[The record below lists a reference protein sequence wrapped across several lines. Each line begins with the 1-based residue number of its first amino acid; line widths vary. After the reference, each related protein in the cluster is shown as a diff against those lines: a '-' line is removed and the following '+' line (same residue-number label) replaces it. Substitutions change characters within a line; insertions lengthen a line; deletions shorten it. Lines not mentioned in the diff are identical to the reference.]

1 MSFSKYDFMDGKIRQ
16 LASFAV
22 LSLLSILLTTGFVG
36 ESEGLKSVGRGAND
50 YGSNT
55 KGIVCG
61 DRLCSETGGKI
72 LMPWQEKSK
81 ETVQQDCLSS
91 SDEATCQDTE
101 DTQIEEETIND
112 ITQEME
118 EMKNSLEANV
128 TTNGDVLLLAKAN
141 VPVTIPLHQGYY
153 LGKAVYYIITDSSD
167 STLADVITTNQDWK
181 VNHAPLLAN
190 ATKDA
195 VSKTYVF
202 TNGVLGDGVYGFQGE
217 IFTSTPEHE
226 DEYSA
231 LTSHVNVTWNDGAL
245 RIILDSENEM
255 LIAEKLGKIV
265 LSEQDFVL
273 NMPQIVWPE
282 GQMAVKAN
290 KTITDETTFVGG
302 QIIDIDL
309 TNKTTTFI
317 AHQGW
322 NSNGEQIFFIVT
334 DATPIGPAKSMGIL
348 NVQKNAALISNPAAI
363 DMFHFMNGIQG
374 PGPLGFQSGISSSF
388 LGDANYSPMS
398 RIYFIEWN
406 DQNSASIVQTTKE
419 IHELEE
425 SGLIRVDLARPMNAD
440 HIVNSPI
447 IDPIQ
452 LGQMK

>member
-1 MSFSKYDFMDGKIRQ
+1 MDGKIRY
-16 LASFAV
+16 LASFTV
-22 LSLLSILLTTGFVG
+22 LSLLSILLATGFVG

-231 LTSHVNVTWNDGAL
+231 LTSYVNVTWNDGAL

-282 GQMAVKAN
+282 GQMAVKTN

-322 NSNGEQIFFIVT
+322 NSNGKQIYFIVT

-406 DQNSASIVQTTKE
+406 DQNSISIVQTTKE
-419 IHELEE
+419 I
-425 SGLIRVDLARPMNAD
+425 RD
-440 HIVNSPI
+440 
-447 IDPIQ
+447 
-452 LGQMK
+452 K

>member
-1 MSFSKYDFMDGKIRQ
+1 MDGKIRY
-16 LASFAV
+16 LASFTV
-22 LSLLSILLTTGFVG
+22 LSLLSILLATGFVG
-36 ESEGLKSVGRGAND
+36 ELEGLKSVGRGASD

-112 ITQEME
+112 IPQEME

-322 NSNGEQIFFIVT
+322 NSNGKQIYFIVT

-406 DQNSASIVQTTKE
+406 DQNSISIVQTTKE

>member
-1 MSFSKYDFMDGKIRQ
+1 MSFSKYDFMDGKIRH

-22 LSLLSILLTTGFVG
+22 LSLLSILLATGFVG
-36 ESEGLKSVGRGAND
+36 ESEGTKSVGRGASD
-50 YGSNT
+50 YGSAT

-282 GQMAVKAN
+282 GQMAVKTN

-322 NSNGEQIFFIVT
+322 NSNGKQIYFIVT
-334 DATPIGPAKSMGIL
+334 DATPIGPAKSMGIP

-406 DQNSASIVQTTKE
+406 DQNSISIVQTTKE

>member
-1 MSFSKYDFMDGKIRQ
+1 LSFSKYDFMDGRIRH
-16 LASFAV
+16 LTSFAV
-22 LSLLSILLTTGFVG
+22 LSLLSILLATGFVG
-36 ESEGLKSVGRGAND
+36 ESEGQKSVGRGAND
-50 YGSNT
+50 YGSAT
-55 KGIVCG
+55 QGIVCG

-81 ETVQQDCLSS
+81 ETAQQDCLSS

-101 DTQIEEETIND
+101 DTQIEEKTIND

-322 NSNGEQIFFIVT
+322 NSNGKQIFFIVT

-398 RIYFIEWN
+398 RIYFIEWS
-406 DQNSASIVQTTKE
+406 DQNSISIVQTTKE